1 MLLLRQVT
9 LDDQVA
15 LEQCQQVQAARE
27 VDYVMM
33 YMCQTLVA

>member
-1 MLLLRQVT
+1 MLVDDVIVRQVA

-27 VDYVMM
+27 VD
-33 YMCQTLVA
+33 